1 MDEILMVKDYLTP
14 INGLF
19 SHITYDF
26 EFVEKPVLDLLVFT
40 TFGERKVAPIVSSIL
55 SIKPTDEELTSLG
68 KIVQSLYQNKWD
80 KYKALLKIKYDPIRN
95 YEDSLTETIHDTES
109 NVGSENATSQVTIN
123 ITGTSSDE
131 RTDNLQTSTNLN
143 STNSNTTDGSNSI
156 YGFNSVESVDS
167 DKSQIVDNGTG
178 QTNGTT
184 SNTGTQSTEGT
195 STKSGTTTNSNEVS
209 KDYNVTTNKTRESKH
224 TGNIGNLTTQQLMKQ
239 EIELWK
245 WNFIESILADLKDFL
260 TIPIYF

>member
-1 MDEILMVKDYLTP
+1 MDEILKVKDYLTP

-19 SHITYDF
+19 SHIDYNF

-40 TFGERKVAPIVSSIL
+40 TFGERKVAPIVSSTL

-68 KIVQSLYQNKWD
+68 KIVQSLYKNKWD
-80 KYKALLKIKYDPIRN
+80 KYKALLKVEYDPIRN
-95 YEDSLTETIHDTES
+95 YEDTLTETIHDTES
-109 NVGSENATSQVTIN
+109 NVGSENASSAVTID
-123 ITGTSSDE
+123 ITDTSSDV

-143 STNSNTTDGSNSI
+143 SENSNTTDGNNSI
-156 YGFNSVESVDS
+156 YGFNSIESVDS
-167 DKSQIVDNGTG
+167 DKSRIVDNGTG

-195 STKSGTTTNSNEVS
+195 SKKNGTTSKSNEVS
-209 KDYNVTTNKTRESKH
+209 KDYNVTTDKTRESKH

>member
-1 MDEILMVKDYLTP
+1 MDEILLLKDYLTP
-14 INGLF
+14 VNGLF
-19 SHITYDF
+19 SHINYDF

-40 TFGERKVAPIVSSIL
+40 TFGERRVAPIVSTTL
-55 SIKPTDEELTSLG
+55 SINPTDEELTSLG
-68 KIVQSLYQNKWD
+68 KIVQSLYENKWD
-80 KYKALLKIKYDPIRN
+80 RYKALLKIKYDPIRN

-109 NVGSENATSQVTIN
+109 NVGSENVSSKVTIN

-131 RTDNLQTSTNLN
+131 RTDNLQTSTNISSEN
-143 STNSNTTDGSNSI
+143 NNTRNDSNSV
-156 YGFNSVESVDS
+156 YGFNSVNAVDS
-167 DKSQIVDNGTG
+167 DESQVTDNSTGKSNE
-178 QTNGTT
+178 TT
-184 SNTGTQSTEGT
+184 SNTGTQSTETT
-195 STKSGTTTNSNEVS
+195 SNKTGNNSKLDEVS
-209 KDYNVTTNKTRESKH
+209 KNYNVTTDKTRESKH

>member
-40 TFGERKVAPIVSSIL
+40 TFGERRVAPIVSSTL
-55 SIKPTDEELTSLG
+55 SINPTDEELTSLG
-68 KIVQSLYQNKWD
+68 KIVQSLYENKWD
-80 KYKALLKIKYDPIRN
+80 RYKTLLKIKYDPIRN
-95 YEDSLTETIHDTES
+95 YEDTLTETIHDTES
-109 NVGSENATSQVTIN
+109 NVGSENASSNLTIN
-123 ITGTSSDE
+123 ITGTSSDQ

-143 STNSNTTDGSNSI
+143 SENSNTTDDSNSI
-156 YGFNSVESVDS
+156 YGFNSVNAVDS
-167 DKSQIVDNGTG
+167 DKSRIVDNGTG
-178 QTNGTT
+178 KSNGTT

-195 STKSGTTTNSNEVS
+195 STKSGTTTKSNEVS

>member
-1 MDEILMVKDYLTP
+1 MDEILKVKDYLTP

-19 SHITYDF
+19 SHIDYDF

-40 TFGERKVAPIVSSIL
+40 TFGERKVAPIVSSTL

-68 KIVQSLYQNKWD
+68 KIVQSLYKNKWD
-80 KYKALLKIKYDPIRN
+80 KYKALLKVDYDPIRN
-95 YEDSLTETIHDTES
+95 YEDTLTETIHDTES
-109 NVGSENATSQVTIN
+109 NVGSENASSAVTID
-123 ITGTSSDE
+123 ITDTSSDE

-143 STNSNTTDGSNSI
+143 SENSNTTDGNNSI
-156 YGFNSVESVDS
+156 YGFNSIESVDS
-167 DKSQIVDNGTG
+167 DKSRIVDNGTG

-184 SNTGTQSTEGT
+184 SNTGTQSTVGT
-195 STKSGTTTNSNEVS
+195 SKKNGTTSKSNEVS